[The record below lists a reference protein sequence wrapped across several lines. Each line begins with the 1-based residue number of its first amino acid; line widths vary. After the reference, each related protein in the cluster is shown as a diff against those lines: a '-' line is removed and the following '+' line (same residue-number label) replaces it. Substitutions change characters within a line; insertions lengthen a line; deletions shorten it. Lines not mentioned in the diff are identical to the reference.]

1 MKIEYSMKTITN
13 KIRSSLY
20 YIYYFTAP
28 FWMELKPLHLQNKT
42 GDGRKPIDQPPSEH
56 QNSW

>member
-42 GDGRKPIDQPPSEH
+42 GDGRKPIDQPP
-56 QNSW
+56 Q